1 MRQGHTNKNGDSSLK
16 INGYIM
22 THTYTINN
30 KYLEGDALV
39 TDISVQFAGDFTEL
53 VDIVIYHFLPQSV
66 EEVEG
71 NIENRIV
78 TEKEKLLARQ
88 VTEQVLTQL

>member
-1 MRQGHTNKNGDSSLK
+1 MA
-16 INGYIM
+16 I

-39 TDISVQFAGDFTEL
+39 TDISVQFAGDITDL
-53 VDIVIYHFLPQSV
+53 VDVVIYHFLPQSV

-78 TEKEKLLARQ
+78 TEKSKIIARQ

>member
-1 MRQGHTNKNGDSSLK
+1 MAT
-16 INGYIM
+16 

>member
-1 MRQGHTNKNGDSSLK
+1 MA
-16 INGYIM
+16 I
-22 THTYTINN
+22 THTYIINN

-39 TDISVQFAGDFTEL
+39 TDISVQFSGDFTDL

-66 EEVEG
+66 EEVET

-88 VTEQVLTQL
+88 VTEQVLNDL

>member
-1 MRQGHTNKNGDSSLK
+1 MA
-16 INGYIM
+16 I
-22 THTYTINN
+22 THTYVMNN

-39 TDISVQFAGDFTEL
+39 TDISVQFSGDITDL
-53 VDIVIYHFLPQSV
+53 IDVVIYHFLPQSV
-66 EEVEG
+66 EEVEI

-88 VTEQVLTQL
+88 VTEQVLNEL

>member
-1 MRQGHTNKNGDSSLK
+1 MA
-16 INGYIM
+16 I

-39 TDISVQFAGDFTEL
+39 TDISVQFSGDFTDL

-66 EEVEG
+66 EEVEA
-71 NIENRIV
+71 NVESRIV
-78 TEKEKLLARQ
+78 TEKEKILARQ
-88 VTEQVLTQL
+88 VTEQVLNDL

>member
-1 MRQGHTNKNGDSSLK
+1 MA
-16 INGYIM
+16 I
-22 THTYTINN
+22 THTYVINN

-39 TDISVQFAGDFTEL
+39 TDISVQFSGDITDL
-53 VDIVIYHFLPQSV
+53 IDVVIYHFLPQSV
-66 EEVEG
+66 EEVEI

-88 VTEQVLTQL
+88 VTEQVLNEV

>member
-1 MRQGHTNKNGDSSLK
+1 MAT
-16 INGYIM
+16 

-39 TDISVQFAGDFTEL
+39 TEISIQFAGDINDL
-53 VDIVIYHFLPQSV
+53 VDVVIYHFLPQSV
-66 EEVEG
+66 AEVET

-78 TEKEKLLARQ
+78 TEEGRILARQ
-88 VTEQVLTQL
+88 KTEQVLNDL

>member
-1 MRQGHTNKNGDSSLK
+1 MA
-16 INGYIM
+16 I

-30 KYLEGDALV
+30 KYLEGDSLV
-39 TDISVQFAGDFTEL
+39 TDVSIQFAGDITNL
-53 VDIVIYHFLPQSV
+53 VDVAIYHFLPQSV

-78 TEKEKLLARQ
+78 TEKDKILARQ
-88 VTEQVLTQL
+88 VTEQVLNDL

>member
-1 MRQGHTNKNGDSSLK
+1 MA
-16 INGYIM
+16 I

-30 KYLEGDALV
+30 KYLEGDSIV
-39 TDISVQFAGDFTEL
+39 TDISIQFAGDVTDL
-53 VDIVIYHFLPQSV
+53 VNVIIYHFLPQSV

-78 TEKEKLLARQ
+78 TEKDKILARQ
-88 VTEQVLTQL
+88 VTEQVLNEL

>member
-1 MRQGHTNKNGDSSLK
+1 MA
-16 INGYIM
+16 I

-39 TDISVQFAGDFTEL
+39 TDISVQFAGDIMDL
-53 VDIVIYHFLPQSV
+53 IDVVIYHFLPQSV
-66 EEVEG
+66 EEVEN

-78 TEKEKLLARQ
+78 TEKDKIIARQ
-88 VTEQVLTQL
+88 VTEQVLNEL

>member
-1 MRQGHTNKNGDSSLK
+1 MA
-16 INGYIM
+16 I

-30 KYLEGDALV
+30 KYIEGDALV
-39 TDISVQFAGDFTEL
+39 TDISVQFAGDITDL
-53 VDIVIYHFLPQSV
+53 IDVVIYHFLPQSV

-78 TEKEKLLARQ
+78 TEKSKIIARQ
-88 VTEQVLTQL
+88 VTEQVLNEL

>member
-1 MRQGHTNKNGDSSLK
+1 M
-16 INGYIM
+16 
-22 THTYTINN
+22 NN

-39 TDISVQFAGDFTEL
+39 TDISVQFSGDITDL
-53 VDIVIYHFLPQSV
+53 IDVVIYHFLPQSV
-66 EEVEG
+66 EEVEI

-88 VTEQVLTQL
+88 VTEQVLNEL

>member
-1 MRQGHTNKNGDSSLK
+1 
-16 INGYIM
+16 
-22 THTYTINN
+22 
-30 KYLEGDALV
+30 
-39 TDISVQFAGDFTEL
+39 
-53 VDIVIYHFLPQSV
+53 V
-66 EEVEG
+66 ET

>member
-1 MRQGHTNKNGDSSLK
+1 MA
-16 INGYIM
+16 I

-30 KYLEGDALV
+30 KYLEGDTLV
-39 TDISVQFAGDFTEL
+39 TDVSVQFSGDITDL

-78 TEKEKLLARQ
+78 TEKSKIIARQ
-88 VTEQVLTQL
+88 VTEQVLNEL

>member
-1 MRQGHTNKNGDSSLK
+1 MA
-16 INGYIM
+16 I
-22 THTYTINN
+22 THTYVINN

-39 TDISVQFAGDFTEL
+39 TDISVQFAGDITDL
-53 VDIVIYHFLPQSV
+53 IDVVIYHFLPQSV
-66 EEVEG
+66 EEVEI

-88 VTEQVLTQL
+88 VTEQVLNQL

>member
-1 MRQGHTNKNGDSSLK
+1 MA
-16 INGYIM
+16 I

-39 TDISVQFAGDFTEL
+39 TDISVQFAGDITDL
-53 VDIVIYHFLPQSV
+53 VNVVIYHFLPQSV
-66 EEVEG
+66 EEVEV

-78 TEKEKLLARQ
+78 TEKDKIIARQ
-88 VTEQVLTQL
+88 VTEQVLNQL

>member
-1 MRQGHTNKNGDSSLK
+1 MA
-16 INGYIM
+16 I

-30 KYLEGDALV
+30 KYLEGDTLV
-39 TDISVQFAGDFTEL
+39 TDVSVQFSGDVTDL

-78 TEKEKLLARQ
+78 TEKDKIIARK

>member
-1 MRQGHTNKNGDSSLK
+1 MA
-16 INGYIM
+16 I

-30 KYLEGDALV
+30 KYLEGDSLV
-39 TDISVQFAGDFTEL
+39 TDVSVQFAGDITDL
-53 VDIVIYHFLPQSV
+53 VNVAIYHFLPQSV

-78 TEKEKLLARQ
+78 TEKDKILARQ
-88 VTEQVLTQL
+88 VTEQVLNDL

>member
-1 MRQGHTNKNGDSSLK
+1 MA
-16 INGYIM
+16 I

-30 KYLEGDALV
+30 KYLEGDSLV
-39 TDISVQFAGDFTEL
+39 TDVSIQFAGDITDL
-53 VDIVIYHFLPQSV
+53 VNVAIYHFLPQSV

-78 TEKEKLLARQ
+78 TEKDKILARQ
-88 VTEQVLTQL
+88 VTEQVLNEL